1 VSAAPAQPSRGY
13 ANWVLFLL
21 LLAYILNFV
30 DRQVLAI
37 VGLEVKQ
44 EMGLSDTQLG
54 LLLGPY
60 FALSFTLAGFV
71 IARIADV
78 ASRRNVLVLGLAA
91 WSLLTAG
98 CGLVKGF
105 AQLAT
110 LRFAVAI
117 GEAAGTPPS
126 HSMLSD
132 YFPPARRATALSVY
146 GLGIYI
152 GTGFGFAGGGLLLEW
167 FDWRTAFIVAGL
179 AGLPVALLIALTVRE
194 PVRGASEAGARA
206 APGGGAFGAAHGAG
220 ALGKPGGGTFGA
232 APPLSRVL
240 PEIFATRA
248 FRWLMAAAAC
258 QAFLGYAVLS
268 WGATFLRRVFEMSA
282 GEAGVAFG
290 GIAALAG
297 GLGSLGGGVLADR
310 LARRDPRW
318 YAWLSAIVS
327 LAAFPFAVIFVLAQD
342 RATALLA
349 FAPFYLLN
357 NLYVASLW
365 TLVQSLVKPG
375 LRASASATQL
385 AVTNLVGYGVGP
397 PLVGFLND
405 ALAPRFGDD
414 AIRWSLLGAAA
425 IGAASA
431 LFFWQCGRT
440 LREDLAR

>member
-1 VSAAPAQPSRGY
+1 MSAAPAQPSRGY

-206 APGGGAFGAAHGAG
+206 AP
-220 ALGKPGGGTFGA
+220 
-232 APPLSRVL
+232 PLSRVL

-365 TLVQSLVKPG
+365 TLVQSLVAPG

>member
-1 VSAAPAQPSRGY
+1 VSPRAEEKFAPSRGQ
-13 ANWVLFLL
+13 ARWVLFLL
-21 LLAYILNFV
+21 LLAYVLNFV

-37 VGLEVKQ
+37 VGLDVKQ
-44 EMGLSDTQLG
+44 EMGLSDTELG

-78 ASRRNVLVLGLAA
+78 ASRRNVLVAGLAA

-98 CGLVKGF
+98 CGLARSFV
-105 AQLAT
+105 QLAT

-126 HSMLSD
+126 HSLISD
-132 YFPPARRATALSVY
+132 YFPPARRATAMAVY
-146 GLGIYI
+146 GLGIYL

-167 FDWRTAFIVAGL
+167 FDWRTAFVVAGL
-179 AGLPVALLIALTVRE
+179 AGLPVALLIVLTVRE
-194 PVRGASEAGARA
+194 PPRGGS
-206 APGGGAFGAAHGAG
+206 GAG
-220 ALGKPGGGTFGA
+220 RRAE
-232 APPLSRVL
+232 APPLSRVM
-240 PEIFATRA
+240 PEVFATRA

-268 WGATFLRRVFEMSA
+268 WGATYLRRVFAMSA

-290 GIAALAG
+290 AIAAVAG
-297 GLGSLGGGVLADR
+297 GLGALGGGLLADR

-318 YAWLSAIVS
+318 YAWLSALVS
-327 LAAFPFAVIFVLAQD
+327 LAAFPFAAAFALAPE
-342 RATALLA
+342 RGLALAA

-365 TLVQSLVKPG
+365 TLVQGLVAPG
-375 LRASASATQL
+375 LRATASATQL

-397 PLVGFLND
+397 ALVGLVND

-414 AIRWSLLGAAA
+414 AIRWSLLGAAV

-431 LFFWQCGRT
+431 FFFWRCART
-440 LREDLAR
+440 LKEELGEKLGVGL

>member
-1 VSAAPAQPSRGY
+1 
-13 ANWVLFLL
+13 
-21 LLAYILNFV
+21 
-30 DRQVLAI
+30 
-37 VGLEVKQ
+37 
-44 EMGLSDTQLG
+44 
-54 LLLGPY
+54 
-60 FALSFTLAGFV
+60 
-71 IARIADV
+71 
-78 ASRRNVLVLGLAA
+78 
-91 WSLLTAG
+91 
-98 CGLVKGF
+98 
-105 AQLAT
+105 
-110 LRFAVAI
+110 
-117 GEAAGTPPS
+117 
-126 HSMLSD
+126 
-132 YFPPARRATALSVY
+132 
-146 GLGIYI
+146 
-152 GTGFGFAGGGLLLEW
+152 
-167 FDWRTAFIVAGL
+167 
-179 AGLPVALLIALTVRE
+179 
-194 PVRGASEAGARA
+194 
-206 APGGGAFGAAHGAG
+206 
-220 ALGKPGGGTFGA
+220 
-232 APPLSRVL
+232 
-240 PEIFATRA
+240 
-248 FRWLMAAAAC
+248 MAAAAC

-365 TLVQSLVKPG
+365 TLVQSLVAPG

>member
-1 VSAAPAQPSRGY
+1 
-13 ANWVLFLL
+13 VLFLL
-21 LLAYILNFV
+21 LVAYVLNFV

-44 EMGLSDTQLG
+44 EMRLSDTQLG

-78 ASRRNVLVLGLAA
+78 ASRRNVLVVGLVA

-98 CGLVKGF
+98 CGLARSF
-105 AQLAT
+105 WQLAA
-110 LRFAVAI
+110 LRFAVAV

-126 HSMLSD
+126 HSMISD

-146 GLGIYI
+146 GLGIYV

-167 FDWRTAFIVAGL
+167 FDWRTAFFVAGL
-179 AGLPVALLIALTVRE
+179 AGLPVALVILLSVRE
-194 PVRGASEAGARA
+194 PVRGASEAGAR
-206 APGGGAFGAAHGAG
+206 
-220 ALGKPGGGTFGA
+220 TE
-232 APPLSRVL
+232 APPLRRLL
-240 PEIFATRA
+240 PEVFATRA

-268 WGATFLRRVFEMSA
+268 WGATYLRRVFEMTP
-282 GEAGVAFG
+282 GEAGLAFG

-297 GLGSLGGGVLADR
+297 GIGSLGGGLLADR

-318 YAWLSAIVS
+318 YAWLSALVS
-327 LAAFPFAVIFVLAQD
+327 LAAFPFAVGFAFAPE
-342 RATALLA
+342 RGAALLA

-365 TLVQSLVKPG
+365 TLVQGLVAPG
-375 LRASASATQL
+375 LRATASATQL
-385 AVTNLVGYGVGP
+385 AVTNVVGYGVGP
-397 PLVGFLND
+397 ALVGFAND
-405 ALAPRFGDD
+405 ALAPSLGDD
-414 AIRWSLLGAAA
+414 AIRWSLLGAALV
-425 IGAASA
+425 GAASA
-431 LFFWQCGRT
+431 FFFWECART
-440 LREDLAR
+440 LREDLAQ

>member
-1 VSAAPAQPSRGY
+1 MGVSAAPAQPSRGY

-206 APGGGAFGAAHGAG
+206 APGGGAFGA
-220 ALGKPGGGTFGA
+220 PGGGAFAA

-414 AIRWSLLGAAA
+414 AIRWSLLGAAVV
-425 IGAASA
+425 GAASA

>member
-1 VSAAPAQPSRGY
+1 MERVNGRCY
-13 ANWVLFLL
+13 ANWVLALL

-44 EMGLSDTQLG
+44 EMGLSDTELG

-78 ASRRNVLVLGLAA
+78 ASRRNVLVVGLAV

-98 CGLVKGF
+98 CGLARSF
-105 AQLAT
+105 AQLAS
-110 LRFAVAI
+110 LRFAVAV

-126 HSMLSD
+126 HSMISD
-132 YFPPARRATALSVY
+132 YFPPERRATAMSVY
-146 GLGIYI
+146 GLGIYV
-152 GTGFGFAGGGLLLEW
+152 GTGFGFAGGGLLLQW
-167 FDWRTAFIVAGL
+167 LDWRTAFLVAGL
-179 AGLPVALLIALTVRE
+179 AGLPVALLILLTVRE
-194 PVRGASEAGARA
+194 PARGAGPRA
-206 APGGGAFGAAHGAG
+206 E
-220 ALGKPGGGTFGA
+220 
-232 APPLSRVL
+232 APPLRRVL
-240 PEIFATRA
+240 PEVFATRS

-268 WGATFLRRVFEMSA
+268 WGATYLRRVFELSP

-290 GIAALAG
+290 GIAAVAG
-297 GLGSLGGGVLADR
+297 GIGSLGGGVLADR

-318 YAWLSAIVS
+318 YAWLSALVS
-327 LAAFPFAVIFVLAQD
+327 LAAFPFAVIFALAGES
-342 RATALLA
+342 RTALLA

-365 TLVQSLVKPG
+365 TLVQGLVAPG
-375 LRASASATQL
+375 LRATASATQL

-397 PLVGFLND
+397 ALVGYAND
-405 ALAPRFGDD
+405 ALAPSLGAD
-414 AIRWSLLGAAA
+414 AIRWSLLGAAVV
-425 IGAASA
+425 GAASA
-431 LFFWQCGRT
+431 LFFWQCART

>member
-1 VSAAPAQPSRGY
+1 MSAAPAAAPSRGY

-21 LLAYILNFV
+21 LLAYVLNFV

-71 IARIADV
+71 IARVADV
-78 ASRRNVLVLGLAA
+78 ASRRNVLALGLAA
-91 WSLLTAG
+91 WSLLTAA
-98 CGLVKGF
+98 CGF
-105 AQLAT
+105 AQGFVQLAS
-110 LRFAVAI
+110 LRFSVAV

-126 HSMLSD
+126 HSMISD
-132 YFPPARRATALSVY
+132 YFPPARRATAMSVY
-146 GLGIYI
+146 GLGIYV

-167 FDWRTAFIVAGL
+167 FDWRTAFFAAGL
-179 AGLPVALLIALTVRE
+179 TGLPVALLILLTVRE
-194 PVRGASEAGARA
+194 PTRGAMDGGAR
-206 APGGGAFGAAHGAG
+206 
-220 ALGKPGGGTFGA
+220 TA
-232 APPLSRVL
+232 APPLARVL

-268 WGATFLRRVFEMSA
+268 WGATYLRRVFEMSPGA
-282 GEAGVAFG
+282 TGLAFG

-297 GLGSLGGGVLADR
+297 GLGSLGGGLLADR

-327 LAAFPFAVIFVLAQD
+327 LAAFPFAVVFVLAQD
-342 RATALLA
+342 RDIALLA

-365 TLVQSLVKPG
+365 TLVQGLVAPG
-375 LRASASATQL
+375 LRATASATQL
-385 AVTNLVGYGVGP
+385 AVTNVIGYGGGSLLVG
-397 PLVGFLND
+397 LAND

-414 AIRWSLLGAAA
+414 AIRWSLLGAAV

-431 LFFWQCGRT
+431 VFFWQCGRT
-440 LREDLAR
+440 LREDLGDVH

>member
-206 APGGGAFGAAHGAG
+206 APGGGAFGT
-220 ALGKPGGGTFGA
+220 PGGGAFAA

-365 TLVQSLVKPG
+365 TLVQSLVTPG

>member
-1 VSAAPAQPSRGY
+1 VERVSAAPAQPSRGY

-146 GLGIYI
+146 GLGIYV

-194 PVRGASEAGARA
+194 PVRGASEAAART
-206 APGGGAFGAAHGAG
+206 AHGGG

-327 LAAFPFAVIFVLAQD
+327 LTAFPFAVIFVLAQD

-365 TLVQSLVKPG
+365 TLVQSLVAPG